1 MFFGRNND
9 IDDDYEV
16 NDKKTINLKLP
27 LIILGSIMLLIIIIF
42 LIIKLTHKEEIV
54 YEDKLYYI
62 NLLGDKEI
70 TLYVGDNFIEP
81 GYTGTDDAGNDLT
94 NEIVISDNID
104 SSVVGNYKVS
114 YTLENITKERN
125 VKVIEKPVGAT
136 YIYLYGDVNTFLYVG
151 DTYEEK
157 GCEVIDTVSGSKLKD
172 KVIISKN
179 VDTSK
184 EGIYKVRYSV
194 TNSSGVMVTK
204 ERTVIVTNRDISL
217 LPNPSDVT
225 NSNVI
230 INIYVKDELFDY
242 LILPNNTKVTER
254 ISTYEVSNNGIYK
267 FTMYNK
273 EGEKIEKEVTIS
285 NIDRESPSGS
295 CSGSYGNGISQINVK
310 ASDNVGI
317 SRYIINGAS
326 YTSSSIKLNQELS
339 SVNITIYDKAG
350 NSKNIS
356 CKLEDKN
363 PTSSSKPSS
372 SVKTSSSSIKP
383 SSSSPSSYKKEFVLK
398 HYEKKNGFSFDYWI
412 NIPNNATDNM
422 PLLLFLHGGCN
433 IHDANLVPTLKQVDY
448 VVNSYDGTP
457 FILLAPVNGTPD
469 WHSNS
474 SIPISLKGLLD
485 KTVNDYNINTKKIY
499 IMGFSMGSMGT
510 WNMVNLYPDYF
521 AAAVPISC
529 CQLNTNNPKNFLH
542 TKIRAISG
550 TYDPNNEGYYHS
562 CMTSFVNAINN
573 AGGNATKDTYF
584 GHSHSTISSAIKY
597 DELFDWLL
605 KQ

>member
-1 MFFGRNND
+1 MFFGRNNN

-27 LIILGSIMLLIIIIF
+27 LIILGSIILLVIIIF
-42 LIIKLTHKEEIV
+42 LIIKLTRKEEIV

-62 NLLGDKEI
+62 NLIGEKEV
-70 TLYVGDNFIEP
+70 TLYVGDTFIEP
-81 GYTGTDDAGNDLT
+81 GYTGTDDTGNDLT

-114 YTLENITKERN
+114 YTLGNITKERN
-125 VKVIEKPVGAT
+125 IKVIEKPVGAT
-136 YIYLYGDVNTFLYVG
+136 YIYLYGDINTFLYVG

-157 GCEVIDTVSGSKLKD
+157 GCEVIDTVEGSKLKD
-172 KVIISKN
+172 KVIINKN

-194 TNSSGVMVTK
+194 TNSSGVMVTA

-217 LPNPSDVT
+217 LPNTNDVT
-225 NSNVI
+225 NGNVI
-230 INIYVKDELFDY
+230 VNIYVKDELFDY

-254 ISTYEVSNNGIYK
+254 ISTYEVSNNGTYK
-267 FTMYNK
+267 FIMYNK
-273 EGEKIEKEVTIS
+273 QGAKTEKEVTIS
-285 NIDRESPSGS
+285 NIDRENPSGS
-295 CSGSYGNGISQINVK
+295 CSGSYGSGISTINIK

-317 SRYIINGAS
+317 SRYVLNGVS
-326 YTSSSIKLNQELS
+326 YTSSNIRLNQELS

-350 NSKNIS
+350 NTKTIS
-356 CKLEDKN
+356 CNLEGKT
-363 PTSSSKPSS
+363 PPASSS
-372 SVKTSSSSIKP
+372 KP

-412 NIPNNATDNM
+412 NIPDNATDNM

-433 IHDANLVPTLKQVDY
+433 IRDANLVPTLKQVDY
-448 VVNSYDGTP
+448 VVNSYDGKP

-485 KTVNDYNINTKKIY
+485 KTVKDYNINTQKIY

-529 CQLNTNNPKNFLH
+529 CQVNTNNPKNFLH

-573 AGGNATKDTYF
+573 AGGKATKDTYP